1 MPYRICKT
9 FEVESGHILSH
20 HAGRCRFPHGHTR
33 RVEIVLEADDVDANG
48 MVCDFGALKESI
60 APLVDAFDHSI
71 CMNTADPMFSV
82 LRQAYG
88 ERVLGFENQDPTS
101 EVLVR
106 FFHDQVHSRLEAY
119 RQKGD
124 ARFPIRPGVRL
135 RSVRIWE
142 TSSSW
147 AEYSAQS

>member
-9 FEVESGHILSH
+9 FEVESGHILSQH
-20 HAGRCRFPHGHTR
+20 PGRCRFPHGHTR

-60 APLVDAFDHSI
+60 ASLVDAFDHSI
-71 CMNTADPMFSV
+71 CMNTADPMFGV

-88 ERVLGFENQDPTS
+88 ERVLGFEDQDPTS

-106 FFHDQVHSRLEAY
+106 FFHDQVRSRLEAY
-119 RQKGD
+119 RQKPD
-124 ARFPIRPGVRL
+124 ARFAVRPGVRL

-142 TSSSW
+142 TSTSW
-147 AEYSAQS
+147 AEFSDYA